1 MAFSKAERRE
11 SADLIQ
17 RPVDL
22 VDDRHLSVAD
32 GPAGV
37 ALARHLEGVMLVL
50 LDCACWGDSTEYHA
64 VPNGPRRLSGHSRR
78 PSR

>member
-1 MAFSKAERRE
+1 VALSKAERRE

-22 VDDRHLSVAD
+22 VDDRHLAVD

-50 LDCACWGDSTEYHA
+50 LDCACWG
-64 VPNGPRRLSGHSRR
+64 
-78 PSR
+78 